1 MDRRAW
7 LRAQPW
13 FTPGAGGADEP
24 IFEGRCTFERDAARP
39 LAFRAPLLGAAT
51 ATPLALALAPASLP
65 ALGSKR
71 RRGADAPARLFAR
84 FGAAGSALHGTIEAQ
99 QIVRIQHNLGQEGPV
114 PPPAPARFR

>member
-24 IFEGRCTFERDAARP
+24 IFEGRCTFERDAARA

-51 ATPLALALAPASLP
+51 ATPLAL
-65 ALGSKR
+65 R
-71 RRGADAPARLFAR
+71 ARSVEFN
-84 FGAAGSALHGTIEAQ
+84 SAT
-99 QIVRIQHNLGQEGPV
+99 QHMV
-114 PPPAPARFR
+114 S

>member
-24 IFEGRCTFERDAARP
+24 IFEGRCTFERDAARA

-51 ATPLALALAPASLP
+51 ARAQGTE
-65 ALGSKR
+65 R
-71 RRGADAPARLFAR
+71 CECNGA
-84 FGAAGSALHGTIEAQ
+84 T
-99 QIVRIQHNLGQEGPV
+99 
-114 PPPAPARFR
+114 